1 MPFMMMLSVNF
12 SLFSRLLFAPSLE
25 SGPGRVQ
32 KTLFIARA
40 RASSESSRPLHPPTI
55 VNLHPQN
62 SIIGH
67 FMRRSSFNCEEEEG
81 MTKRSKVS
89 MRRLLSWIMFFCA
102 VVGAFAALFFPPFRR
117 KVRHCSSSGFSSFR
131 SLPSKVVAAVRHTK
145 QSYYPLHD
153 SEKE

>member
-1 MPFMMMLSVNF
+1 MMLSVNF

-102 VVGAFAALFFPPFRR
+102 VVGAFAALFFPSIQEKSSPLLFKRFFLFSQFA
-117 KVRHCSSSGFSSFR
+117 VESCGCSETR
-131 SLPSKVVAAVRHTK
+131 SNRITRYMTLKR
-145 QSYYPLHD
+145 